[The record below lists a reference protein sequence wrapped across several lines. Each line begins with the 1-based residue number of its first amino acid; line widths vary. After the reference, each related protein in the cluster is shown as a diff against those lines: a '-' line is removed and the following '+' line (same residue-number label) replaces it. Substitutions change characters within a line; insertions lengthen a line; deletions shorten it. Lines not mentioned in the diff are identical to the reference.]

1 MSIFDVFTF
10 KKQAQG
16 VFTTANVKEVLGT
29 AKEAIISQVKA
40 KIPGQEKKEAVDL
53 IVTTLVQNKTKGV
66 TNGLLLWVISLI
78 LKAVPTITQLV
89 YDFLKQKVEN
99 L

>member
-10 KKQAQG
+10 KKQAQN
-16 VFTTANVKEVLGT
+16 VLTTANIKDVLGT
-29 AKEAIISQVKA
+29 AKEAIVNQAKVKIS
-40 KIPGQEKKEAVDL
+40 GQEKKEAVDL
-53 IVTTLVQNKTKGV
+53 IVTTLIQNKTKGI

-78 LKAVPTITQLV
+78 IKAVPTVTQLV

>member
-10 KKQAQG
+10 KKQAQN
-16 VFTTANVKEVLGT
+16 VLTIANVKDVLGT
-29 AKEAIISQVKA
+29 AKEAIINQAKA

-53 IVTTLVQNKTKGV
+53 IVTTLIQNKTKGV

-78 LKAVPTITQLV
+78 LKAIPTITQLV